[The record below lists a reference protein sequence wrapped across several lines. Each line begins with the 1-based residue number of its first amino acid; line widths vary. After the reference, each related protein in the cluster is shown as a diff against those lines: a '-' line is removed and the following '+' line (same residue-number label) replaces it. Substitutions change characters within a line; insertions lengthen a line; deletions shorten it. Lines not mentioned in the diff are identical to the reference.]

1 MKHTAILAS
10 LIAIPSLAA
19 DYTAWQFTQ
28 SLDVTEGGLHSIVLP
43 PETLNASRPALEDP
57 RVISPAGV
65 ETPFV
70 IEWPE
75 IKPARLVDPA
85 RFDMSLGDGVTELR
99 ISTGTTE
106 PIRAIHLRPA
116 AAKFLKSLRIETS
129 ADGVNWQEFVSNGI
143 IFREPYSA
151 ESTTIKL
158 PPQSHGHL
166 RVIVNDKDSAAIAFT
181 SPRLELQASEAETA
195 PLKATLRK
203 TEALVGKTRLTVDL
217 GGKNVFIA
225 SLQLDTA
232 DPVFSRRVVVSMP
245 GDGGPDLRSRNVATT
260 TVFRIALGTQTSSS
274 LEIPIHQSI
283 ASDTLLI
290 EIDNGDSP
298 PLKIADVQVV
308 QHPVQVWVHAG
319 ETGQWQVISGNPL
332 AVAPRYDIA
341 AIKTQLTTA
350 PAKRLALGA
359 LTSSDQFKT
368 PTALPEVDAK
378 GINVDVALCRYR
390 RPVEIRSPGVIAIE
404 LSAEVLAHC
413 QLSRGDIRLVQRGE
427 QLPFVVDYE
436 SGPWVRF
443 VEATTT
449 ATTDEK
455 RPSVTRWT
463 VTLPVDSLPANR
475 LSCTSPTP
483 LFDRQISASA
493 TTKDS
498 YGNDTRTHLGRARW
512 SQKPGDYAREFELR
526 FARDRVPGVFELET
540 DNGDNPP
547 IQLQRVRVHYPTV
560 RLIAKVAD
568 ASPAFLYYGNDR
580 AVQPQYDL
588 QLVRA
593 ELMSAPR
600 ESATLGAEE
609 QLIVSR
615 KDERTSSTGS
625 PWLWLAL
632 AAVVGVLLW
641 VVAKMLPK
649 SADEQGKA

>member
-1 MKHTAILAS
+1 MKHIAILAS

-19 DYTAWQFTQ
+19 DFTAWQFTQ
-28 SLDVTEGGLHSIVLP
+28 SLDVTEAGLHSIVLP
-43 PETLNASRPALEDP
+43 PETLNASRPALEDL

-70 IEWPE
+70 IEWPQ

-85 RFDMSLGDGVTELR
+85 SFDMSLGDGVTELR
-99 ISTGTTE
+99 IVTGTTE
-106 PIRAIHLRPA
+106 RIRAIHLRPA
-116 AAKFLKSLRIETS
+116 AAKFLKALRVETS
-129 ADGVNWQEFVSNGI
+129 ADGVIWQDFVSNGI
-143 IFREPYSA
+143 IFREPYNA
-151 ESTTIKL
+151 ESTAIKL

-166 RVIVNDKDSAAIAFT
+166 RVIVDDKNSPAIAFT
-181 SPRLELQASEAETA
+181 APRLELQGSEAETT
-195 PLKATLRK
+195 PLKTTLKR
-203 TEALVGKTRLTVDL
+203 TEELAGKTRLTVDL
-217 GGKNVFIA
+217 GGRNAFVA
-225 SLQLDTA
+225 SLQLNAA

-245 GDGGPDLRSRNVATT
+245 GDGGPDLKNRNVATNT
-260 TVFRIALGTQTSSS
+260 IFRIALGTQTSSS

-298 PLKIADVQVV
+298 PLKIADVQVT
-308 QHPVQVWVHAG
+308 QHQVHVLLHAG
-319 ETGQWQVISGNPL
+319 ETGQWRIISGNPL
-332 AVAPRYDIA
+332 VPTPRYDIA

-359 LTSSDQFKT
+359 LTNSDLFKK
-368 PTALPEVDAK
+368 PVALPEVEAK

-390 RPVEIRSPGVIAIE
+390 RPVEIRTPGVIAIE

-413 QLSRGDIRLVQRGE
+413 QLSRGDLRLVQRGE
-427 QLPFVVDYE
+427 QLPFVIDYE
-436 SGPWVRF
+436 SGPWLRF
-443 VEATTT
+443 VEATIA

-463 VTLPVDSLPANR
+463 VTLPVESLPANR
-475 LSCTSPTP
+475 LTCTSPTT

-493 TTKDS
+493 TMKDS
-498 YGNDTRTHLGRARW
+498 YGNDTRTRLGGARW
-512 SQKPGDYAREFELR
+512 SQKPGDTAREFELR
-526 FARDRVPGVFELET
+526 FDRDRVPGVFELET

-547 IQLQRVRVHYPTV
+547 IQIQRVRVHHPTV
-560 RLIAKVAD
+560 RLIAKVGD
-568 ASPAFLYYGNDR
+568 ESPAFLYYGNER

-600 ESATLGAEE
+600 ELATFGAEE
-609 QLIVSR
+609 KLLLSR
-615 KDERTSSTGS
+615 KDDRTSSTGS

-649 SADEQGKA
+649 SADGPGAA